1 MNEPITLAQMWQV
14 MLALCAAT
22 VTISAAVGV
31 IVKIVNKAKQPERTQ
46 NARIEKLELSIKDI
60 NARLEKG
67 DRHFDVDTE
76 RMNKLEQSMKDTNK
90 VIISSLHALTA
101 HALDSTKT
109 QDLINAE
116 RDLNDYLVEKLCER
130 R

>member
-90 VIISSLHALTA
+90 VIIS
-101 HALDSTKT
+101 
-109 QDLINAE
+109 
-116 RDLNDYLVEKLCER
+116 
-130 R
+130 

>member
-90 VIISSLHALTA
+90 VIISSLRALTA

-116 RDLNDYLVEKLCER
+116 RDLNDYLVEKL
-130 R
+130 